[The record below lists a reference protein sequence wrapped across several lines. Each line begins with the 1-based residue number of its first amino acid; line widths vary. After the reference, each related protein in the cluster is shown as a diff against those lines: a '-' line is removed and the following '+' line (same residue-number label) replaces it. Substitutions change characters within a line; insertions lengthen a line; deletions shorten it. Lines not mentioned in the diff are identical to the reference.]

1 MKKLLALMSLLAVV
15 LVGMPA
21 TAQEEEGQYASQEE
35 EPASYEFIQG
45 TITNV
50 STTHEQIRVEG
61 EDGSLTDFEV
71 PHETP
76 IYYASVDEIPIYY
89 ASVDVPLLPP
99 TRGDLLVGQAVEVG
113 FYVPEVDILIYPA
126 RRTADQITIF
136 V

>member
-21 TAQEEEGQYASQEE
+21 TAQEEEGQYASQKE

-50 STTHEQIRVEG
+50 STTHDQIRVEG
-61 EDGSLTDFEV
+61 LDGSLTDFEV
-71 PHETP
+71 PHEAP
-76 IYYASVDEIPIYY
+76 IYYASG
-89 ASVDVPLLPP
+89 DVPLLPP
-99 TRGDLLVGQAVEVG
+99 TRGDLGVGQAVEVG
-113 FYVPEVDILIYPA
+113 FYQPEVDILIYPP